1 MFAHLC
7 LSFLF
12 LLLFP
17 FALLT
22 SLGLSFLF
30 LLLFPFALL
39 ARISN
44 PLVNGVGAGR
54 CEGFSF
60 SFLIAEGKLSLLH
73 YEE

>member
-1 MFAHLC
+1 MFAHLR
-7 LSFLF
+7 
-12 LLLFP
+12 
-17 FALLT
+17 
-22 SLGLSFLF
+22 LSFLF